1 MLNIFELNKKRDEKQ
16 IKKVGTYR
24 EILKKIHNK
33 IKLNGEKGIE
43 HIVYIIPR
51 FVLGLPA
58 YDQIKCAEYC
68 VERLRKNGFV
78 TIYTYP
84 NMIFISWGHV
94 PSSIEQPGVS
104 DLGYEIL
111 SNPYK
116 DYSNLIYQIS
126 NIIPNTTPTI
136 NYFTDK

>member
-16 IKKVGTYR
+16 IKKIGTYR

-33 IKLNGEKGIE
+33 IKLNGNKGIE
-43 HIVYIIPR
+43 HTVYIIPR
-51 FVLGLPA
+51 FVMGLPA
-58 YDQIKCAEYC
+58 YDQVKCAEYC

-84 NMIFISWGHV
+84 NMIFISWAHV
-94 PSSIEQPGVS
+94 PSTIKQPGVL

-116 DYSNLIYQIS
+116 DYSNMVYEIS
-126 NIIPNTTPTI
+126 SLNETRTPTI
-136 NYFTDK
+136 EYYGNN

>member
-16 IKKVGTYR
+16 IKKIGTYR

-33 IKLNGEKGIE
+33 IKLNGNKGIE
-43 HIVYIIPR
+43 HTVYIIPR
-51 FVLGLPA
+51 FVMGLPA
-58 YDQIKCAEYC
+58 YDQVKCAEYC

-84 NMIFISWGHV
+84 DMIFISWAHV
-94 PSSIEQPGVS
+94 PSAIKQPGVL

-116 DYSNLIYQIS
+116 DYSNMVYEIS
-126 NIIPNTTPTI
+126 SLNETITPTI
-136 NYFTDK
+136 EYYGNN

>member
-43 HIVYIIPR
+43 HTVYIIPK
-51 FVLGLPA
+51 FVMGLPA
-58 YDQIKCAEYC
+58 YDQIKCADYC

-84 NMIFISWGHV
+84 NLIFISWGHV
-94 PSSIEQPGVS
+94 PSSLKQPGVS
-104 DLGYEIL
+104 DLGYEII

-116 DYSNLIYQIS
+116 DYSNIIYQIS
-126 NIIPNTTPTI
+126 NIIPQNTPTI
-136 NYFTDK
+136 EYFNDN